1 MIVGNPTIFAIES
14 GITKAYDRL
23 SFRALG
29 YFVIHV
35 SGRCYGVKEPDASML
50 AVSLDEVGRKID
62 GRGSHESPFP
72 MNADAKDI
80 AHAFRVACYG
90 NWDDGGQFFGMA
102 VRDLDKA
109 INAKRLMWAPDGDEA
124 FDDGSYV
131 LQFEDASRVRLIAFA
146 SSHDGLYDPDTLRDV
161 WLSSDDFY
169 EILGQWRDRFKA
181 EWEAHPKSP
190 DGND

>member
-14 GITKAYDRL
+14 EITKAYERP

-35 SGRCYGVKEPDASML
+35 SGRCYGVKEPDATLL
-50 AVSLDEVGRKID
+50 AVSFDEVGRRID

-72 MNADAKDI
+72 MDAKAKEI

-90 NWDDGGQFFGMA
+90 NWDEKGQFFGMSA
-102 VRDLDKA
+102 REFDKA

-131 LQFEDASRVRLIAFA
+131 LQFEDQSMVRLVAFA
-146 SSHDGLYDPDTLRDV
+146 SSPDSLYDTDTLRDV
-161 WLSSDDFY
+161 WLSNVEFY
-169 EILGQWRDRFKA
+169 EILHQWRDRIRA
-181 EWEAHPKSP
+181 EWEGHPKSP